1 MIKRKNIFH
10 QPVNNNI
17 KTYENNIKLLQA
29 VEMITETTGCLL
41 NFPYFR
47 ENYKLTAI
55 DLSKQQTLDTGLR
68 GI

>member
-1 MIKRKNIFH
+1 MIKGKNIFH
-10 QPVNNNI
+10 QTVNNNI

>member
-1 MIKRKNIFH
+1 MIKGKNIFH